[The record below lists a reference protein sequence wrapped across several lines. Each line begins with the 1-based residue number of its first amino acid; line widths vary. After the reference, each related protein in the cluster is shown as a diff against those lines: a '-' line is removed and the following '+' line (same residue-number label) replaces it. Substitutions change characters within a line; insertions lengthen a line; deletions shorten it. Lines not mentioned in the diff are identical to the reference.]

1 MIEINDH
8 DNYIIRFSND
18 EWIVNPWPESETEK
32 PYMQI
37 AIIGAGSVGT
47 ALGNAWIM
55 LGHEISF
62 GVRDPES
69 VKARSLAQQFPTA
82 RFLPNGEAADH
93 AEIIVLATPWQS
105 TEEAVRSCGDLRGKT
120 IIDCTNPL
128 KSDFSGL
135 EIGFSTS
142 GGEFISAWAHGAD
155 VFKAMNQIG
164 ARLMDAPCF
173 GGTVKPVM
181 FVCGEG
187 TQKAS
192 VILLVEQLGFTVI
205 DAGELKIARLLEPYG
220 MLWIHLALTQKVP
233 GDFAFALLAK

>member
-1 MIEINDH
+1 LNRK
-8 DNYIIRFSND
+8 N
-18 EWIVNPWPESETEK
+18 EK
-32 PYMQI
+32 SFMKI
-37 AIIGAGSVGT
+37 AIIGAGNVGT
-47 ALGNAWIM
+47 TLGNAWAKR
-55 LGHEISF
+55 GHEIAF

-69 VKARSLAQQFPTA
+69 AKARSLAQQFPSA
-82 RFLPNGEAADH
+82 HLLLNGEAAHH

-105 TEEAVRSCGDLRGKT
+105 TEEAVRTCGDLPGKT

-135 EIGFSTS
+135 EVGFSSS
-142 GGEFISAWAHGAD
+142 GGELISEWAHGAD

-164 ARLMDAPCF
+164 ARLMDAPSF

-187 TQKAS
+187 AQKAS

-205 DAGELKIARLLEPYG
+205 DAGELKTARLLEPYG

-233 GDFAFALLAK
+233 GDFAFAMLAK

>member
-1 MIEINDH
+1 ME
-8 DNYIIRFSND
+8 
-18 EWIVNPWPESETEK
+18 
-32 PYMQI
+32 I
-37 AIIGAGSVGT
+37 AIIGAGNVGT
-47 ALGNAWIM
+47 ALGNAWIKR
-55 LGHEISF
+55 GHEIAF

-69 VKARSLAQQFPTA
+69 AKARSLAQQFPTA
-82 RFLPNGEAADH
+82 RLLLNGEAAQN

-105 TEEAVRSCGDLRGKT
+105 TEEAVRTCGDLQGKT

-142 GGEFISAWAHGAD
+142 GGEFISAWADGAD

-164 ARLMDAPCF
+164 ARLMDTPSF
-173 GGTVKPVM
+173 GGTIKPVM

-187 TQKAS
+187 VQKAS
-192 VILLVEQLGFTVI
+192 VILLIDQLGFAVV
-205 DAGELKIARLLEPYG
+205 DAGDLKTARLLEPYG
-220 MLWIHLALTQKVP
+220 MLWIHLALAQKMP

>member
-1 MIEINDH
+1 MH
-8 DNYIIRFSND
+8 
-18 EWIVNPWPESETEK
+18 T
-32 PYMQI
+32 
-37 AIIGAGSVGT
+37 AIIGAGNVGT
-47 ALGNAWIM
+47 ALGNAWIK

-69 VKARSLAQQFPTA
+69 AKARCLAQQFPTA
-82 RFLPNGEAADH
+82 RLLPNCKAAQNR
-93 AEIIVLATPWQS
+93 EIIVLATPWQS
-105 TEEAVRSCGDLRGKT
+105 TEEAVRTCGDLKGKT

-135 EIGFSTS
+135 EVGFSTS
-142 GGEFISAWAHGAD
+142 GGELVSEWADGAD

-164 ARLMDAPCF
+164 ARLMDAPSF

-187 TQKAS
+187 KQKAS

-205 DAGELKIARLLEPYG
+205 DAGELKAARLLEPYG